1 MASRDITWP
10 TGIRPQGRGL
20 RIRIYKKGRVAY
32 SETLEGDCGP
42 YHLRQAI
49 SRRRELESKWPYI
62 YKEINRPNFITELGY
77 VDLKALS
84 TAYSKM
90 FVAARKREN
99 YFLSRQDEENL
110 IVRCEDKCELTSIY
124 FGEKDKDWF
133 RNPWA
138 PSLDKINAKE
148 GYTAENCRIVL
159 TIVNGAMNEWGEDV
173 LMHVAKALL
182 THRLNPKRLS
192 GGHLKALN
200 LLSN

>member
-20 RIRIYKKGRVAY
+20 RIRIYDKGKVAY
-32 SETLEGDCGP
+32 SETLTGDCGP
-42 YHLRQAI
+42 YHLREAI
-49 SRRRELESKWPYI
+49 SRRQELMTQKPYMGHDDI
-62 YKEINRPNFITELGY
+62 E
-77 VDLKALS
+77 DLS

-99 YFLSRQDEENL
+99 YFLSRPDEQML
-110 IVRCEDKCELTSIY
+110 IRRCEDKCELTGIC

-133 RNPWA
+133 RNPWS
-138 PSLDKINAKE
+138 PSLDRINAKE

-173 LMHVAKALL
+173 LRYVAKALL
-182 THRLNPKRLS
+182 TYRLKPKDIL
-192 GGHLKALN
+192 GDQLKALN